1 MTWLRQWTASAVIV
15 LILVVTFGCGKPGPK
30 VVTVSGTVMYDGQ
43 PLAEGTIYF
52 KTPATGAIDTLPV
65 KDGKFE
71 GNAEVGERRVE
82 INAYRTKSQD
92 FNGMKGEVKE
102 NLIPA
107 RYNADSKL
115 TATVT
120 AEGPN
125 TFQFEVKSK

>member
-1 MTWLRQWTASAVIV
+1 MTWLHKWTASAVVV
-15 LILVVTFGCGKPGPK
+15 LILVAQIGCGKAGPK
-30 VVTVSGTVMYDGQ
+30 VVTVSGTVTYDGQ
-43 PLAEGTIYF
+43 PLAEGTVYF
-52 KTPATGAIDTLPV
+52 KTPETGAINSLPV
-65 KDGKFE
+65 KNGKFE

-102 NLIPA
+102 NLIPT

-120 AEGPN
+120 ADGPN